1 MEASHAC
8 TDIHHE
14 GRNRMNGTKKLL
26 MIVRDDKRLLGMF
39 SGIIIDIAA
48 IVAIVIVACV
58 WYLP

>member
-1 MEASHAC
+1 
-8 TDIHHE
+8 
-14 GRNRMNGTKKLL
+14 MNGTKKLL